1 MVMLLGSVSA
11 GGGDSPPE
19 IFQLR
24 RSSSFARLRQI
35 VRCGGSSPTSSASLN
50 GSPSPPPS
58 PSSHPANLHKDREL
72 NRARKERCPY
82 SAISLHNPSVPYEFR
97 MPLHYPRY
105 TKAEYEQMPEWLLDR
120 LLEEYG
126 LPARSMGGLEAKRQ
140 DACPA
145 RSSEHGFW
153 PAIALPRRGWL
164 GNPSAPALI
173 WTRDRGRKS
182 PDRKKVCGVRPPLAD
197 VDVNAAV
204 GGGKAQVSTVGPHTS
219 LGAFEDFDDFDDD
232 AFEEI
237 DRLCS
242 KRNEDARDGGSAAD
256 MPTYLRK
263 LNVSQ
268 RDAALSNIDK
278 PLLIVA
284 GPGSG
289 KTSTMVAR
297 ILTLL
302 NEGVDSKNI
311 LGMTF
316 TTAAAT
322 EMMDRVAAVVGKEA
336 SKELMISTFHSFCL
350 QLCRSHAEKLNRTS
364 EFLVYG
370 ASQQRKAVIEATR
383 LALEATESCDAQKPE
398 VWRERA
404 KKWQQFVTQVVSKII
419 MICRRLRILSQA
431 AILRHYERILASCN
445 SLDYHDFIGFAVK
458 LLTDHPDVLAEC
470 HNIWAYVLVDEFQD
484 TSVMQ
489 YKLLRLLSL
498 HGRVTVVGDDDQSIF
513 SFNGANSLG
522 FSTFRNDFPNHKE
535 VRLHQNYRST
545 GCIVEAARCVIQH
558 NDSGCS
564 AKVVRTDNDF
574 GEKIVVME
582 CRNEEAQCAFVVD
595 EILEK
600 ASIASDIK
608 PVFANFAI
616 LYRRQVTGKIF
627 QSAFRSRKIPFNMH
641 GVAVY
646 RKKVVKDVIALLWTS
661 LGRSGTVFERRVF
674 KALYGGD
681 KTETKKAVEYV
692 EKYAKNEKC
701 SFLEAAE
708 IIFTA
713 KVSGTF
719 SRRQLSQGRKVLTTV
734 EMVKRL
740 AAKEQSL
747 SSLVTAVLNMLPQ
760 VRRRAFESRAVVDES
775 GGKLLNEDED
785 CRTVLDYLLDDVS
798 EFLCKHIRLQEEV
811 KPNSRQLG
819 CSVLL
824 KDFLDHITVRE
835 TENFRTRREENHN
848 SVTLTT
854 MHQSKGLEWDSVFIV
869 KANDMETPLLH
880 ESSSLEEERRLFYVA
895 MTRARKKLYIVYI
908 VVSPQ
913 RQILQPSRFLSE
925 LPRQHLQFEARGY
938 LTVLDV
944 LDENALT
951 DSSAFLRSFNIEARS
966 TIASIFHQWAKKS
979 AFQDPKRLLMKVG
992 LAIDERLRSKTAKN
1006 KDTLHALKRSL
1017 TDDAAFAYA
1026 DQIVK
1031 WEKLPAHERSVHM
1044 AERQQ
1049 QLNRLWM
1056 CTDRPSKTLIVDCVS
1071 SELRLHCESIFTSSR
1086 LEVDRAVQ
1094 GFVIIYQGKGFAE
1107 IQILKAGVLGV
1118 VGPMVIGG
1126 IFGKG
1131 MLVGMG
1137 TLGKEI
1143 LGTFGKGMVKG
1154 VLIGIV
1160 WNGNSGDGKVGI
1172 PGDGDDEEVDGEKLL
1187 QELGEDT
1194 RKC

>member
-1 MVMLLGSVSA
+1 MQGCVLSEEQRARILASHRA
-11 GGGDSPPE
+11 AK
-19 IFQLR
+19 
-24 RSSSFARLRQI
+24 ARL
-35 VRCGGSSPTSSASLN
+35 
-50 GSPSPPPS
+50 
-58 PSSHPANLHKDREL
+58 
-72 NRARKERCPY
+72 ARK
-82 SAISLHNPSVPYEFR
+82 SVGAGA
-97 MPLHYPRY
+97 PLD
-105 TKAEYEQMPEWLLDR
+105 Q
-120 LLEEYG
+120 
-126 LPARSMGGLEAKRQ
+126 
-140 DACPA
+140 
-145 RSSEHGFW
+145 
-153 PAIALPRRGWL
+153 
-164 GNPSAPALI
+164 
-173 WTRDRGRKS
+173 RKS

-204 GGGKAQVSTVGPHTS
+204 GGGKAEVSTVGPRTS
-219 LGAFEDFDDFDDD
+219 LGAFEDFDDFDED

-268 RDAALSNIDK
+268 RDAALSSIGK

-404 KKWQQFVTQVVSKII
+404 KKWQRFVTQAKASGQDSEQIEKSGNH
-419 MICRRLRILSQA
+419 LGA
-431 AILRHYERILASCN
+431 DILRHYERILASCN

-458 LLTDHPDVLAEC
+458 LLTDHPDVSAEC
-470 HNIWAYVLVDEFQD
+470 HNTWAYVLVDEFQD

-545 GCIVEAARCVIQH
+545 GCIVEAARCVIQN

-600 ASIASDIK
+600 ASMASDIK

-692 EKYAKNEKC
+692 EKYGKNENC

-760 VRRRAFESRAVVDES
+760 RRAFESRAIVDES

-869 KANDMETPLLH
+869 KANELETPLLH
-880 ESSSLEEERRLFYVA
+880 ESSSLEVWLFLLRSLCRLIGIPLQEERRLFYVA

-908 VVSPQ
+908 VVNPQ

-925 LPRQHLQFEARGY
+925 LPRQHLQFEG
-938 LTVLDV
+938 LSDCPGKFKVLQPPGLVCNSSSKDV

-1044 AERQQ
+1044 AERQEYFQ
-1049 QLNRLWM
+1049 QKCSERTMGSVPATAKQIAFLRSFG
-1056 CTDRPSKTLIVDCVS
+1056 CTVNP
-1071 SELRLHCESIFTSSR
+1071 SSR
-1086 LEVDRAVQ
+1086 LHASKLIEQ
-1094 GFVIIYQGKGFAE
+1094 Y
-1107 IQILKAGVLGV
+1107 KAL
-1118 VGPMVIGG
+1118 
-1126 IFGKG
+1126 
-1131 MLVGMG
+1131 
-1137 TLGKEI
+1137 
-1143 LGTFGKGMVKG
+1143 
-1154 VLIGIV
+1154 
-1160 WNGNSGDGKVGI
+1160 
-1172 PGDGDDEEVDGEKLL
+1172 
-1187 QELGEDT
+1187 
-1194 RKC
+1194 